1 MPLTPQLPSDQ
12 CPLPLTLCNTA
23 IPREDGICDHVL
35 YHNPDPV
42 SCNGPLG
49 EQDVTDVQDTRS
61 LPVCVVRDPANDPRF
76 TEKCF
81 CRAMGQGAFYAGTPI
96 QTRRG
101 INIGVYC
108 VLSSMGDMPW
118 CDEKSRCLAD
128 ISETIMQHLE
138 ANRSK
143 LSYRR
148 NERMN
153 RGLRSFIEGKSTI
166 SSWQPR
172 LNVATPRD
180 TSRLKG
186 ASSLVQQHLGR
197 QDAQQEEGEDEEQEY
212 FRNRISTA
220 QAAESATSPKEYR
233 SPDLHNNSAADAGV
247 AGVASS
253 LGFSNLPIRNHR
265 QAEHRPKSLAGAGE
279 GRGTAADENAASGVF
294 AKAANIIREA
304 FEVEACLFLDVTM
317 GSYKTVKVEIPT
329 EENKANTAGDQASS
343 TSSSDEQPVRS
354 PGEDI
359 GGASEVLAL
368 STSNAFSID
377 SNSLDPAVGMIPKQF
392 LAKLLRRYP
401 NGYLFNFD
409 AEGELQ
415 SSDSSE
421 EDHAQHD
428 PPTTEANVDA
438 VTSRRT
444 AAGLDASGIAPR
456 HATGKQYDRTKEAS
470 LIRHA
475 FPGARSVIFVPVW
488 DTKRERWLSGSFIYT
503 LTPTRV
509 FTDEGELSFLKAF
522 TKLMAAE
529 IHTVEAIHADKAKS
543 DILGSLSH
551 ELRSPL
557 HGVILG
563 AELLNDTNLN
573 VFQGNATHT
582 IETCCRT
589 LLDTIDHLLDYSK
602 VNTFTVRRRRG
613 NSDRSPRFR
622 YNRPTPV
629 GDDKLNR
636 TLRLDGLVEEVVE
649 SVFAGYNFQ
658 CMSIRQLA
666 RQEQAAHVDTAAHR
680 LLDSAQAQEQL
691 NPMPS
696 DLGTSTIRFGNVAVF
711 ISIDPAFDWTFRL
724 QAGAVRRIVM
734 NLLGN
739 ALKFT
744 TNGCIR
750 ISLNQDSSSVKR
762 RKNECAVQ
770 LTVQDTGKGIGEEYL
785 RHKLFRPFTQ
795 EDELAPGTGLGLSL
809 VKSIVSRL
817 HGQIAVES
825 QIGVG
830 TNVTVILP
838 LETAQQH
845 VELSG
850 EDEAFHDQVKDLR
863 QLRIRVTGFKNNSDS
878 NINRED
884 GGRAVVE
891 DICRRVLGLDVISN
905 EQAQPRTPDIVL
917 WSEDALPKEIDD
929 VTKLS
934 NVPNIVVC
942 QNALVAYQRLKAYES
957 ADQGGICEFISQ
969 P

>member
-1 MPLTPQLPSDQ
+1 M
-12 CPLPLTLCNTA
+12 
-23 IPREDGICDHVL
+23 
-35 YHNPDPV
+35 

-49 EQDVTDVQDTRS
+49 EQDVTDVQDS
-61 LPVCVVRDPANDPRF
+61 KNLPVCVVRDPANDPRF

-81 CRAMGQGAFYAGTPI
+81 CQAMGQGAFYAGTPI

-108 VLSSMGDMPW
+108 VLSSMGDLPW
-118 CDEKSRCLAD
+118 CDEKSRCLTD

-180 TSRLKG
+180 PSRLKG

-197 QDAQQEEGEDEEQEY
+197 QDAQQEEGGGEAGEEECV
-212 FRNRISTA
+212 RNRGLTA
-220 QAAESATSPKEYR
+220 QAVVSTTPSEKSR
-233 SPDLHNNSAADAGV
+233 DPDLYNNAAADAG
-247 AGVASS
+247 AEGAASS
-253 LGFSNLPIRNHR
+253 LGFSNLPIRRHR
-265 QAEHRPKSLAGAGE
+265 QAEHRPKAVAGAGE
-279 GRGTAADENAASGVF
+279 ERGMPSDESAASVVF
-294 AKAANIIREA
+294 ANAANIIREA
-304 FEVEACLFLDVTM
+304 FEVEACLFLDVTV
-317 GSYKTVKVEIPT
+317 GSYKAVKVEVPT

-343 TSSSDEQPVRS
+343 ASSSDEQSVRS

-359 GGASEVLAL
+359 GGTAEVLAL
-368 STSNAFSID
+368 STSNATSMD
-377 SNSLDPAVGMIPKQF
+377 SNRLDPKVGIIPKQF

-401 NGYLFNFD
+401 NGHLFNFD

-421 EDHAQHD
+421 EDCAQHD
-428 PPTTEANVDA
+428 PSTTEANVDTVA
-438 VTSRRT
+438 SRRT
-444 AAGLDASGIAPR
+444 AAGLDASDIAPR
-456 HATGKQYDRTKEAS
+456 HGTGKQYDRTKEAS

-509 FTDEGELSFLKAF
+509 FTEKGELSFLKAF

-563 AELLNDTNLN
+563 AELLNDTNLS

-622 YNRPTPV
+622 YNRPTQV
-629 GDDKLNR
+629 GDDRLSR

-666 RQEQAAHVDTAAHR
+666 RQEQAAHIDTAAHR

-691 NPMPS
+691 DPIPS
-696 DLGTSTIRFGNVAVF
+696 DLGTSTIRVGNVAVF

-724 QAGAVRRIVM
+724 QAGAVRRLVM

-750 ISLNQDSSSVKR
+750 ISLSQDSSSVKR
-762 RKNECAVQ
+762 RKNECAVK

-817 HGQIAVES
+817 YGQIAVDS
-825 QIGVG
+825 QVGVG
-830 TNVTVILP
+830 TNVTVVLP
-838 LETAQQH
+838 LETVQQH

-850 EDEAFHDQVKDLR
+850 EDEAFHDQVKDLK
-863 QLRIRVTGFKNNSDS
+863 QLRIRVTGFKNNDNR
-878 NINRED
+878 NISRDD

-891 DICRRVLGLDVISN
+891 DICRRVLSLDIISD
-905 EQAQPRTPDIVL
+905 EQAQPLMPDIVL
-917 WSEDALPKEIDD
+917 WSEDALPKEVNDI
-929 VTKLS
+929 TKLS